1 MTQYVFEPQA
11 PVTVP
16 VVGSDE
22 QFPVRRVYC
31 VGRNY
36 AAHAR
41 EMGFDPDREPPF
53 FFCKPADA
61 VVPVAAGETLAL
73 PYPAQTDNYH
83 YEIELVVAIGKKG
96 SDIPL
101 EHAHEYVWGYAPIA
115 PLHKARDIGGI
126 DNAPIWLQVNGED
139 HQRSDIRHLIWSVNE
154 TISYLSGFFELQPG
168 DLIFTGTPEGVG
180 PVVKGDVI
188 TGNVEGL
195 TPIAVK
201 IV

>member
-1 MTQYVFEPQA
+1 MLEILQTSADFQRPVHQYSFLVHHFRRHI
-11 PVTVP
+11 VTV
-16 VVGSDE
+16 
-22 QFPVRRVYC
+22 QTVRSSIHY
-31 VGRNY
+31 
-36 AAHAR
+36 
-41 EMGFDPDREPPF
+41 
-53 FFCKPADA
+53 
-61 VVPVAAGETLAL
+61 GET
-73 PYPAQTDNYH
+73 
-83 YEIELVVAIGKKG
+83 
-96 SDIPL
+96 
-101 EHAHEYVWGYAPIA
+101 
-115 PLHKARDIGGI
+115 GGI

>member
-1 MTQYVFEPQA
+1 
-11 PVTVP
+11 
-16 VVGSDE
+16 
-22 QFPVRRVYC
+22 

-61 VVPVAAGETLAL
+61 VVPVAAGGWNCRIRRKPTTITTKLSWWWRLA
-73 PYPAQTDNYH
+73 
-83 YEIELVVAIGKKG
+83 KG

-101 EHAHEYVWGYAPIA
+101 EQAHEYIWGYATGLDMTRRDRQMEMRQMGRPWEIGKAFDLSAPIA
-115 PLHKARDIGGI
+115 PLHKADTADVNQAG
-126 DNAPIWLQVNGED
+126 IWLQVNGED

-180 PVVKGDVI
+180 AVVKGDVI
-188 TGNVEGL
+188 TGNVDGL
-195 TPIAVK
+195 TPIAVRG
-201 IV
+201 VR